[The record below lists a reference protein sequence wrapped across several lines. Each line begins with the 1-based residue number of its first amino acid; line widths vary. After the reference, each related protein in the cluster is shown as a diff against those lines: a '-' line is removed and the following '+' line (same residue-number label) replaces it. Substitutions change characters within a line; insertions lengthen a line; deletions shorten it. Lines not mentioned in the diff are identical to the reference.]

1 MEILEK
7 IEVIAADDFKRLA
20 SQADSNKLFPKEILD
35 FFEPEE
41 LELIVHELSLKKMLS
56 FEDRAKFFFYAG
68 KYCANVRN
76 YFLVS
81 LGMVGGAL
89 TRFASRNQKKQ
100 YLKKIYRD
108 KAICS
113 LAISEPSVGSD
124 ISSIKTQYQ
133 IDTENYLINGKK
145 KWITLGGLSDFF
157 LLAAN
162 GIDGLQLFIV
172 DAQTPGISV
181 SEIDDLMCN
190 RGSHICELTLHNVR
204 VPRTNLLGE
213 DVAVS
218 SNALKQILLTGRCIA
233 AVSSVA
239 MAEAALDEAVL
250 YAKRR
255 LQFGKR
261 IFEHQLIKKKLGDS
275 KTAIAA
281 GKALSVES
289 FRTEFNGTGEAV
301 NNAAMAKYFNSN
313 VVERVTNDCLTA
325 VGAIS
330 LTEELELS
338 RYSREAK
345 GFQFIE
351 GTSEVLVQLIANGAL
366 MGYPKLWKQK
376 DVE

>member
-1 MEILEK
+1 LEILEK

-133 IDTENYLINGKK
+133 IDTEN
-145 KWITLGGLSDFF
+145 
-157 LLAAN
+157 
-162 GIDGLQLFIV
+162 
-172 DAQTPGISV
+172 
-181 SEIDDLMCN
+181 
-190 RGSHICELTLHNVR
+190 
-204 VPRTNLLGE
+204 
-213 DVAVS
+213 
-218 SNALKQILLTGRCIA
+218 
-233 AVSSVA
+233 
-239 MAEAALDEAVL
+239 
-250 YAKRR
+250 
-255 LQFGKR
+255 
-261 IFEHQLIKKKLGDS
+261 
-275 KTAIAA
+275 
-281 GKALSVES
+281 
-289 FRTEFNGTGEAV
+289 
-301 NNAAMAKYFNSN
+301 
-313 VVERVTNDCLTA
+313 
-325 VGAIS
+325 
-330 LTEELELS
+330 
-338 RYSREAK
+338 
-345 GFQFIE
+345 
-351 GTSEVLVQLIANGAL
+351 
-366 MGYPKLWKQK
+366 
-376 DVE
+376 

>member
-1 MEILEK
+1 
-7 IEVIAADDFKRLA
+7 
-20 SQADSNKLFPKEILD
+20 
-35 FFEPEE
+35 
-41 LELIVHELSLKKMLS
+41 
-56 FEDRAKFFFYAG
+56 
-68 KYCANVRN
+68 
-76 YFLVS
+76 
-81 LGMVGGAL
+81 
-89 TRFASRNQKKQ
+89 
-100 YLKKIYRD
+100 
-108 KAICS
+108 
-113 LAISEPSVGSD
+113 
-124 ISSIKTQYQ
+124 
-133 IDTENYLINGKK
+133 
-145 KWITLGGLSDFF
+145 
-157 LLAAN
+157 
-162 GIDGLQLFIV
+162 
-172 DAQTPGISV
+172 
-181 SEIDDLMCN
+181 
-190 RGSHICELTLHNVR
+190 
-204 VPRTNLLGE
+204 
-213 DVAVS
+213 
-218 SNALKQILLTGRCIA
+218 
-233 AVSSVA
+233 

-250 YAKRR
+250 YAKKR